1 MGTFPEGTELHDPT
15 TKEASEFANSISGT
29 LIELT
34 HNHGTE
40 LDPEFKHHNGNT
52 DPRGFGHIGFLVDNL
67 EETCERMEKEQGVK
81 FHKRPQDGM
90 MRNIAFALDPDN
102 YWVELIRRTTWPTSE

>member
-1 MGTFPEGTELHDPT
+1 MGTFPEGHLLPEPT
-15 TKEASEFANSISGT
+15 SPEAAEYARSISGC
-29 LIELT
+29 LLELT

-40 LDPEFKHHNGNT
+40 DDENFKHHHGNS

-81 FHKRPQDGM
+81 FQKRPHEGS
-90 MRNIAFALDPDN
+90 MRNISFALDPDG
-102 YWVELIRRTTWPTSE
+102 YWVELITRSKWEPKI